1 MEQNKNTSW
10 ILLESEGE
18 SFQEIVFT
26 NFERDLELESEFGK
40 EWNDP
45 YNSIWLKLA
54 TILVFSIEVMLAGIM
69 FAFVYYETTGL
80 AGHYRTVINQLLSF
94 LYGGVSLSTTKKQK
108 WTYLLENSEIFKQAN
123 YDKDL
128 GI

>member
-80 AGHYRTVINQLLSF
+80 AGHYRTIINQLLSY
-94 LYGGVSLSTTKKQK
+94 LYGGVSLSITM
-108 WTYLLENSEIFKQAN
+108 
-123 YDKDL
+123 
-128 GI
+128 